1 MFSSQLMC
9 DGNLKLR
16 DLFNGNGL
24 EGKYNLN
31 RRLVK
36 QKPQKTDSLAFA
48 IVILFSNLLYL
59 IDIMA
64 TVLLVSGLGLPY
76 TITKLPFRVLLIA
89 VILSQKSSSCSRRN
103 TNAVSVLLT
112 GY

>member
-1 MFSSQLMC
+1 MFSSQLVC

-36 QKPQKTDSLAFA
+36 QKPQKTDSLACYKHLQLSFYS
-48 IVILFSNLLYL
+48 VI
-59 IDIMA
+59 
-64 TVLLVSGLGLPY
+64 
-76 TITKLPFRVLLIA
+76 
-89 VILSQKSSSCSRRN
+89 
-103 TNAVSVLLT
+103 
-112 GY
+112 